1 MASWSGAVQPR
12 LMARVGVF
20 PGGFVFG
27 YGSGE
32 DGNRIV
38 LGGRLEVHQSSAVA
52 EGRIYI

>member
-1 MASWSGAVQPR
+1 
-12 LMARVGVF
+12 MARVGVF